1 MTTILKRLADI
12 YTGFTL
18 RESVSY
24 LANGDIKLLQSKDLP
39 KDSFTI
45 NATPLTRIDW
55 KYDSQPQYLKHGSV
69 VLLARGEPKAYV
81 YHGTEEDQVIVGH
94 IFIVINLTT
103 DDIDPEYLTWYI
115 NKSSIAKRHFE
126 TNSTGSTLNMTS
138 ISTVRDL
145 PIVIPTIQE
154 QQQILQRQEQ
164 SKVEAE
170 VFKSLLKLRQ
180 DYNDAFDEQIL
191 ADVQSRPANQI

>member
-1 MTTILKRLADI
+1 MTTTLKRLADI

-24 LANGDIKLLQSKDLP
+24 LANGDTKLLQSKDLP

-45 NATPLTRIDW
+45 DATTLTHIDW

-69 VLLARGEPKAYV
+69 VLLARGEPKAYF
-81 YHGTEEDQVIVGH
+81 YSGIESDQVIVGH
-94 IFIVINLTT
+94 IFIVINLKT
-103 DDIDPEYLTWYI
+103 DDIDPKYLTWYI

-126 TNSTGSTLNMTS
+126 IHSTGSTLNMTS
-138 ISTVRDL
+138 ISTVKDL
-145 PIVIPTIQE
+145 PIVIPTIEE
-154 QQQILQRQEQ
+154 QQQILQRYEQ
-164 SKVEAE
+164 SKIE
-170 VFKSLLKLRQ
+170 VDLFKSLFKLRQ

-191 ADVQSRPANQI
+191 ADVQSRQANKN

>member
-1 MTTILKRLADI
+1 MTIILKRLADI

-24 LANGDIKLLQSKDLP
+24 LANGDTKLLQSKDLP
-39 KDSFTI
+39 KDSSTI
-45 NATPLTRIDW
+45 DATALTRIDW
-55 KYDSQPQYLKHGSV
+55 KYDSQPQHLKNGSI
-69 VLLARGEPKAYV
+69 VLLARGEPKAYI
-81 YHGTEEDQVIVGH
+81 YSGTEGDQVIVGH

-115 NKSSIAKRHFE
+115 NKSSIAKRHFD

-145 PIVIPTIQE
+145 PIVIPTIDE
-154 QQQILQRQEQ
+154 QQQILQRHKKT
-164 SKVEAE
+164 KVEADL
-170 VFKSLLKLRQ
+170 FKSLSKLHQ
-180 DYNDAFDEQIL
+180 DYNDAFDEQVL
-191 ADVQSRPANQI
+191 ADVQSRLAN

>member
-24 LANGDIKLLQSKDLP
+24 LASGDTKLLQSKDLP

-81 YHGTEEDQVIVGH
+81 YHGAEEDQVIVGH

-191 ADVQSRPANQI
+191 ADVQSRPAN

>member
-24 LANGDIKLLQSKDLP
+24 LANGDTKLLQSKDLP
-39 KDSFTI
+39 KDTTVI
-45 NATPLTRIDW
+45 NAESLTRIDW
-55 KYDSQPQYLKHGSV
+55 KYDSQPQYLKTGSI
-69 VLLARGEPKAYV
+69 VLLARGEPKAYI
-81 YHGTEEDQVIVGH
+81 YQGTKDDQVIVGH

-115 NKSSIAKRHFE
+115 NQSSIAKRHFE

-145 PIVIPTIQE
+145 PIVIPTLQE
-154 QQQILQRQEQ
+154 QQQILQRQKQ
-164 SKVEAE
+164 CKVEADL
-170 VFKSLLKLRQ
+170 FKQLSKLRQ
-180 DYNDAFDEQIL
+180 DYNHAFDEQIL
-191 ADVQSRPANQI
+191 ADVQSRQANQT

>member
-1 MTTILKRLADI
+1 MTIILKRLAEI

-24 LANGDIKLLQSKDLP
+24 LANGDTKLLQSKDLP

-45 NATPLTRIDW
+45 DATALTRIDW
-55 KYDSQPQYLKHGSV
+55 KYDSQPQYLKNGSI

-81 YHGTEEDQVIVGH
+81 YHGTENDKVIVGH
-94 IFIVINLTT
+94 IFIVVNLTT
-103 DDIDPEYLTWYI
+103 DDIDSEYLTWYI